1 MPRTPDRK
9 PGPLEELEEIQLL
22 TPAGSAPTVT
32 GGMVY
37 DPGIGSFQFRDATGT
52 FDPRTGGTG
61 ITPASHRLL
70 DQLVHLLAEDCYMEI
85 TRTSGQ
91 VSAVTYWETSAKLK
105 KVRETTLTRS
115 SGQVSQIVVTQY
127 DSAGS
132 AVETMTGTVA
142 RTSGQVATIEW
153 VLT

>member
-1 MPRTPDRK
+1 MPQTPDRK
-9 PGPLEELEEIQLL
+9 PGPLQELEEIQLL
-22 TPAGSAPTVT
+22 TPAGSAPSVS

-52 FDPRTGGTG
+52 FDPRSGGAG
-61 ITPASHRLL
+61 LTPTSHRFL
-70 DQLVHLLAEDCYMEI
+70 DQLVHALAEDCYMEV

-91 VSAVTYWETSAKLK
+91 ISSVTYWEDATKAK

-115 SGQVSQIVVTQY
+115 GGQVSQIVVVQY

-142 RTSGQVATIEW
+142 RVSGQVSTITW
-153 VLT
+153 ALT